1 MVYQPQTEDS
11 LYISLRDRL
20 QGKIPSLTNFVPT
33 SFNYVWT
40 RAFAERVRANEV
52 ALLANQLSGYIEYAG
67 GPITQDDLDTLG
79 VSEVSAEEV
88 NEYMRDEDLD
98 ELVAILGLSRDE
110 GDRADGTVTITTSS
124 SSVTVPE
131 ATQFGT
137 QPDSQ
142 GNSLVYETTEEVTA
156 GTGTTSVTANVQ
168 ATEVGQVYNVGSG
181 EVTFLINPP
190 TGVKSVTNNDAIDG
204 GVGAETN
211 DELRERAKQAVFTQ
225 SGGGTVRGIEGFIFE
240 NVDGVTSV
248 NIEQFKDGGPKQPS
262 PYADVIVDG
271 GIDSEVQDAIET
283 SRPSAIRH
291 FLVRPTFVTLD
302 VTATV
307 TGTDIDV
314 TAVEDSVNQYISPLG
329 VSESVVRD
337 KIIQII
343 MNSDR
348 DIERIEQLDIE
359 VIDEPITFS
368 TGTDVY
374 GIDKQMQNDGI
385 TEVTGTLS
393 GTSGHTFVEDTDYQE
408 SDTDGD
414 GLDDSIDW
422 SLSGDTP
429 DDGTDFFVDYLV
441 EDDIAI
447 GSREKAEPRNVDV
460 TVV

>member
-1 MVYQPQTEDS
+1 
-11 LYISLRDRL
+11 
-20 QGKIPSLTNFVPT
+20 
-33 SFNYVWT
+33 
-40 RAFAERVRANEV
+40 
-52 ALLANQLSGYIEYAG
+52 
-67 GPITQDDLDTLG
+67 
-79 VSEVSAEEV
+79 
-88 NEYMRDEDLD
+88 
-98 ELVAILGLSRDE
+98 
-110 GDRADGTVTITTSS
+110 
-124 SSVTVPE
+124 
-131 ATQFGT
+131 
-137 QPDSQ
+137 
-142 GNSLVYETTEEVTA
+142 VTA

-168 ATEVGQVYNVGSG
+168 ATEVGQVYNIGSG